1 MYLSHKKG
9 IHTIVT
15 ESVYAGFLFYRFIK
29 RLYIGRR
36 RTLVIF
42 NLAIIA
48 KLKCDDLCNINDKI
62 ITLCYASA
70 NFIFAQKQEKPD
82 KIGLFRLC

>member
-15 ESVYAGFLFYRFIK
+15 ESVYAGFLFCQFIK

-48 KLKCDDLCNINDKI
+48 KLNCDDLYNINDKI
-62 ITLCYASA
+62 IALCYVSA
-70 NFIFAQKQEKPD
+70 NFIFCSKTRKSP
-82 KIGLFRLC
+82 I

>member
-1 MYLSHKKG
+1 ML
-9 IHTIVT
+9 T
-15 ESVYAGFLFYRFIK
+15 LFNRDFT
-29 RLYIGRR
+29 IGRR
-36 RTLVIF
+36 RTIVIF

-70 NFIFAQKQEKPD
+70 NFIFCSKTRKSP
-82 KIGLFRLC
+82 I

>member
-36 RTLVIF
+36 RTLVSF

-48 KLKCDDLCNINDKI
+48 KLKCGYLCNTNCKI
-62 ITLCYASA
+62 TSLCYASA
-70 NFIFAQKQEKPD
+70 NFILLKNKKKPD
-82 KIGLFRLC
+82 KSSFLGW